1 MYSEICVIYIP
12 VRPAGLHFE
21 VRGPKV
27 STDCDA
33 IKIGSSNFANTEH
46 RMPNAKR
53 ETKSPKQAKPLPLL
67 RANRKQANLG
77 LF

>member
-1 MYSEICVIYIP
+1 MKICVIYIP

-27 STDCDA
+27 STDCDG
-33 IKIGSSNFANTEH
+33 IKIGRSNFANTEH
-46 RMPNAKR
+46 RMPNAER
-53 ETKSPKQAKPLPLL
+53 ETKSRKQAKPLPLL

>member
-1 MYSEICVIYIP
+1 MHSELKFASFIIP

-27 STDCDA
+27 STDCD
-33 IKIGSSNFANTEH
+33 GSNFANTEH
-46 RMPNAKR
+46 RMPNAER